1 MKTKMCEEEH
11 FYMYLESGVG
21 GDQTDESL
29 DDEAKEESEAS
40 DVEIPLGSEA
50 PHVLANGSVINYFDP
65 EQPRTLSVPSASECP
80 DD

>member
-1 MKTKMCEEEH
+1 
-11 FYMYLESGVG
+11 MYLESGVG

-50 PHVLANGSVINYFDP
+50 PHVLANG
-65 EQPRTLSVPSASECP
+65 
-80 DD
+80 